1 MQKVLPISNERED
14 FVMKK
19 TTSKKVAI
27 LCIVAAVLVLAAI
40 VFLIARPISY
50 DWGYYAKV
58 DYQGQPFE
66 GAMKFSK
73 DGTMVARNSN
83 NGLEMDAYYYYKDGY
98 VFFTV
103 AQTEEEY
110 EEEIAYINE
119 NFEEAC
125 NTPFYADKIN
135 AFQMVMSGPDGY
147 DIAYT
152 CTQTIVFVIIAGVIE
167 LSLIGLACLNLIAC
181 KKAKQEE

>member
-1 MQKVLPISNERED
+1 
-14 FVMKK
+14 
-19 TTSKKVAI
+19 
-27 LCIVAAVLVLAAI
+27 
-40 VFLIARPISY
+40 
-50 DWGYYAKV
+50 
-58 DYQGQPFE
+58 
-66 GAMKFSK
+66 MKFSK

-110 EEEIAYINE
+110 EEEIAHINE

-135 AFQMVMSGPDGY
+135 AFQLVMSGPDDY
-147 DIAYT
+147 DIAY
-152 CTQTIVFVIIAGVIE
+152 
-167 LSLIGLACLNLIAC
+167 
-181 KKAKQEE
+181 